1 MSDLNIFSKKQQN
14 HANRFFRNTGN
25 RKQTGREWSRVKII
39 LVPRADM
46 KNRGILA
53 SNIFRKI
60 QFELRLRNAAIKTLI
75 WRSIAVLLSLFFK
88 NNE

>member
-1 MSDLNIFSKKQQN
+1 
-14 HANRFFRNTGN
+14 
-25 RKQTGREWSRVKII
+25 
-39 LVPRADM
+39 M

-60 QFELRLRNAAIKTLI
+60 QFELRLRNAAIRL
-75 WRSIAVLLSLFFK
+75 WSGDQFGVLLSLFFK